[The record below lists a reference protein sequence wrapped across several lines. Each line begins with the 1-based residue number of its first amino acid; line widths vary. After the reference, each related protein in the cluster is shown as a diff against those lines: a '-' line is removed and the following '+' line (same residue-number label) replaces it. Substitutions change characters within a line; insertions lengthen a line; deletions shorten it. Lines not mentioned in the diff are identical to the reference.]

1 MTTAKLEQVI
11 ELKSNY
17 VTPARMQVGKVFKI
31 TRAVIGERGIIEKV
45 NSNET
50 LSTSKIKSVEIVEE
64 LISIA
69 TENTIYHFEVI

>member
-1 MTTAKLEQVI
+1 MAVAKLEQVI

-17 VTPARMQVGKVFKI
+17 VTPARLQVGKVFKI
-31 TRAVIGERGIIEKV
+31 TRVVMGERGIFEKV
-45 NSNET
+45 NSNEI
-50 LSTSKIKSVEIVEE
+50 LSTSKVKSVEIVEE

>member
-31 TRAVIGERGIIEKV
+31 TR
-45 NSNET
+45 T
-50 LSTSKIKSVEIVEE
+50 LIR
-64 LISIA
+64 
-69 TENTIYHFEVI
+69 